1 MCKRHNV
8 LLDCFLKT
16 RGSFSKCQ
24 RRQRHN
30 DVRYRQHINPLLLH
44 YSVLSFHY
52 NTMIFCR
59 IRLSVF
65 LLLSLAY
72 TTTAAAASVSS
83 VDTSTLKSLGLSRKE
98 IKEARAQEPL
108 EDENDEV
115 YVEED
120 VDEEEEPWKTTNE
133 DWWKDPFSVFSDDEQ
148 EEEIDESVGII
159 EEAESLGEDISMDE
173 PVEEEEE
180 EESEQQQ
187 QQQEEEEEEEKEALE
202 EEVLEEEL
210 AVPDDDEAPPA
221 PVKKVSPKVATP
233 ESPTAT
239 TTTNTTIEKPVVP
252 KKKTQVKTT
261 PAQPTADTEPKQV
274 ATAEITSSTP
284 GPIFASPLALLV
296 PFFPKIQN
304 ALSNVSGGLSQVP
317 LASLAASA
325 VIAKFCIDTVK
336 KKNNDKKVIEH
347 LNKNSAIQ
355 EDDASE
361 PEESVD
367 EILAKER
374 NDIGEQASTEDSPSS
389 RKAPLNDF
397 LSRRPRLPWVQGV
410 RDKLARTSAGQRLP
424 SARELYAQV
433 ETLKQQLS
441 KTEFERDSMEKEY
454 EKASF
459 KVRLFSFT

>member
-1 MCKRHNV
+1 M
-8 LLDCFLKT
+8 
-16 RGSFSKCQ
+16 
-24 RRQRHN
+24 
-30 DVRYRQHINPLLLH
+30 
-44 YSVLSFHY
+44 
-52 NTMIFCR
+52 
-59 IRLSVF
+59 
-65 LLLSLAY
+65 
-72 TTTAAAASVSS
+72 
-83 VDTSTLKSLGLSRKE
+83 
-98 IKEARAQEPL
+98 
-108 EDENDEV
+108 
-115 YVEED
+115 
-120 VDEEEEPWKTTNE
+120 
-133 DWWKDPFSVFSDDEQ
+133 
-148 EEEIDESVGII
+148 
-159 EEAESLGEDISMDE
+159 
-173 PVEEEEE
+173 
-180 EESEQQQ
+180 
-187 QQQEEEEEEEKEALE
+187 
-202 EEVLEEEL
+202 
-210 AVPDDDEAPPA
+210 
-221 PVKKVSPKVATP
+221 ATP

-274 ATAEITSSTP
+274 ATAESTSSTP
-284 GPIFASPLALLV
+284 GPTFASPLALLV

-410 RDKLARTSAGQRLP
+410 RDKLARTSGRAATSVCSRIIRSSGN
-424 SARELYAQV
+424 
-433 ETLKQQLS
+433 LKTA
-441 KTEFERDSMEKEY
+441 TE
-454 EKASF
+454 
-459 KVRLFSFT
+459 